1 MIMSILLLVIQNN
14 RFFRPLTV
22 MYWEEWRSY
31 ADNEENWRDNTERG
45 LLKAEVVDG
54 YLLRLWFE
62 EEMDVSIYELDFY
75 PLFVS
80 ENPGGVFSVLTAP
93 ERFRLVVGDY
103 ALVWLNPE
111 TGVYDETAIDI
122 APECIRFFCERYG
135 KKLKG
140 VDNRQTQD
148 LALA

>member
-1 MIMSILLLVIQNN
+1 
-14 RFFRPLTV
+14 

-31 ADNEENWRDNTERG
+31 ADNEENWHDNTERG
-45 LLKAEVVDG
+45 LLKAEVVDV

-75 PLFVS
+75 PLFVT
-80 ENPGGVFSVLTAP
+80 ENPGGVFSVLTDP

-103 ALVWLNPE
+103 ALAWLNPE
-111 TGVYDETAIDI
+111 TGVYDETTIDI

-140 VDNRQTQD
+140 VDSRQTQE